1 MNEWIGPF
9 AIAPP
14 DPAALELALRF
25 GAESAS

>member
-9 AIAPP
+9 AIVAP

-25 GAESAS
+25 GAESS